1 MGASFY
7 FVEIKIFTSVG
18 ARPHF
23 HMIFHY
29 YLYLPLKLFFFF
41 LKRSKVLYIKIYSVQ
56 KGIKSVSV
64 GYVVHRTK
72 LVGTCQGRASHAR
85 SVPTGPDQRCRNSVH
100 APCVTVNYMTV
111 GGRVPIFFFLNIY
124 RTSDYAR
131 ISSFCFT
138 LYSL

>member
-41 LKRSKVLYIKIYSVQ
+41 LKRSKVPYIKIYSVQ
-56 KGIKSVSV
+56 KGVKSVSV
-64 GYVVHRTK
+64 GDVVHPQSW
-72 LVGTCQGRASHAR
+72 LARAKGEPLPHAAYQL
-85 SVPTGPDQRCRNSVH
+85 D
-100 APCVTVNYMTV
+100 
-111 GGRVPIFFFLNIY
+111 
-124 RTSDYAR
+124 RTSAAGSRYMLR
-131 ISSFCFT
+131 V
-138 LYSL
+138 